1 MDIRPLHPV
10 FGGEVSGVDLREPL
24 PRRRSRRFMRAWIAL
39 ASWFFMTS
47 DEPRATAHHDRT
59 ARARSSSDSRASFTT
74 AGRSLQRRR
83 PRTGYAE
90 VADMSNVGDDGKPV
104 ERSDRK
110 IVGNMANQLW
120 HSDSSFQKP
129 AAKYSLLLAVRL
141 PSWGGET
148 EFCDLR
154 AAYDALEPRMK
165 ADLEGL
171 EAEHYALHS
180 RIMLGDEDYSDA
192 AKSVFP
198 PVLWPIVRT
207 HPGSG
212 RKLLFIG
219 VHTRRVVGMTV
230 AEGRVL
236 LMDLLEHATQPQ
248 FVYRHVWKPGD
259 LVIWDNRATLHRG
272 RRWDMDELREL
283 RRTTT
288 SDIAASPEINTA
300 PTWDSRAKRRQPK
313 RWPNEWRAD

>member
-1 MDIRPLHPV
+1 
-10 FGGEVSGVDLREPL
+10 
-24 PRRRSRRFMRAWIAL
+24 
-39 ASWFFMTS
+39 
-47 DEPRATAHHDRT
+47 
-59 ARARSSSDSRASFTT
+59 
-74 AGRSLQRRR
+74 
-83 PRTGYAE
+83 
-90 VADMSNVGDDGKPV
+90 MSNVGADGKPV

-165 ADLEGL
+165 SGLEGL

-180 RIMLGDEDYSDA
+180 RIMLGDSDYSDA

-236 LMDLLEHATQPQ
+236 LMDLLEHATQPR
-248 FVYRHVWKPGD
+248 FVYRHAWKPGD

-272 RRWDMDELREL
+272 RRWDMDEPREL

-288 SDIAASPEINTA
+288 SDIDSAPAMKQDDERLTA
-300 PTWDSRAKRRQPK
+300 VAK
-313 RWPNEWRAD
+313 

>member
-1 MDIRPLHPV
+1 MVIQPLHPRFV
-10 FGGEVSGVDLREPL
+10 GEVDGVDLREPL
-24 PRRRSRRFMRAWIAL
+24 SPETIAAIHAGMDQYGVL
-39 ASWFFMTS
+39 VFHDQSMTPEQQRVMTAQFGPLELGFARVVRNRGH
-47 DEPRATAHHDRT
+47 EPPSAPA
-59 ARARSSSDSRASFTT
+59 
-74 AGRSLQRRR
+74 
-83 PRTGYAE
+83 RTGYAD
-90 VADMSNVGDDGKPV
+90 VADMSNVGADGKPV

-110 IVGNMANQLW
+110 IIGNMANQLW

-154 AAYDALEPRMK
+154 AAYDGLNPRMK
-165 ADLEGL
+165 KELQGL

-180 RIMLGDEDYSDA
+180 RIMLGDDDYTEA

-198 PVLWPIVRT
+198 PVHWPIVRT
-207 HPGSG
+207 HAGSG

-219 VHTRRVVGMTV
+219 VHTRRVGDMTV
-230 AEGRVL
+230 AEGRL
-236 LMDLLEHATQPQ
+236 LDLLEHATQPQ

-272 RRWDMDELREL
+272 RRWDMDEPREL

-288 SDIAASPEINTA
+288 ADVDESATTQQLAGQPSER
-300 PTWDSRAKRRQPK
+300 PTER
-313 RWPNEWRAD
+313 PNERHRATAR

>member
-1 MDIRPLHPV
+1 MVIRPLHPLFV
-10 FGGEVSGVDLREPL
+10 GEVGDVDLREPL
-24 PRRRSRRFMRAWIAL
+24 SPATIAAL
-39 ASWFFMTS
+39 HAGMDRYGILVFHDQSMTP
-47 DEPRATAHHDRT
+47 EQQRTMTAQLGTLELGFARVVHNRGKEAPATP
-59 ARARSSSDSRASFTT
+59 
-74 AGRSLQRRR
+74 

-90 VADMSNVGDDGKPV
+90 VADMSNVGADGKPV

-110 IVGNMANQLW
+110 IVSNMANQLW
-120 HSDSSFQKP
+120 HSDSSFQNP
-129 AAKYSLLLAVRL
+129 PAKYSLLLAVRL
-141 PSWGGET
+141 PSWGGDT

-154 AAYDALEPRMK
+154 AAYDALDPRMK
-165 ADLEGL
+165 AELEGL

-198 PVLWPIVRT
+198 PVMWPIVRR

-219 VHTRRVVGMTV
+219 VHTRRVAGMTI
-230 AEGRVL
+230 AEGRVFL
-236 LMDLLEHATQPQ
+236 SDLLEHATQPQ
-248 FVYRHVWKPGD
+248 FVYRHAWKPGD

-272 RRWDMDELREL
+272 RRWNMDEPREL

-288 SDIAASPEINTA
+288 SDIDESAATQRSGERLTVTA
-300 PTWDSRAKRRQPK
+300 G
-313 RWPNEWRAD
+313 

>member
-1 MDIRPLHPV
+1 MVIRPLHPLFV
-10 FGGEVSGVDLREPL
+10 GEVDGVDLREPL
-24 PRRRSRRFMRAWIAL
+24 SAVTIAAIHAGMDRYGVL
-39 ASWFFMTS
+39 VFHDQSMTPEQQRTMTAQLGTLELGFARVVHNRGQ
-47 DEPRATAHHDRT
+47 EPPAAPT
-59 ARARSSSDSRASFTT
+59 
-74 AGRSLQRRR
+74 
-83 PRTGYAE
+83 RTGYAE
-90 VADMSNVGDDGKPV
+90 VADMSNVGADGKPV
-104 ERSDRK
+104 DRSDRK

-154 AAYDALEPRMK
+154 AAYDGLDARMK
-165 ADLEGL
+165 AELEDL

-180 RIMLGDEDYSDA
+180 RIMLGDENYSA
-192 AKSVFP
+192 AAQSVFP

-207 HPGSG
+207 HSGSG

-236 LMDLLEHATQPQ
+236 LSDLLEHATQPQ
-248 FVYRHVWKPGD
+248 FVYRHIWKPGD

-272 RRWDMDELREL
+272 RRWDMDEPREL

-288 SDIAASPEINTA
+288 SDVDESTTTGNSTDEPGEQRGGRLTASA
-300 PTWDSRAKRRQPK
+300 G
-313 RWPNEWRAD
+313 

>member
-1 MDIRPLHPV
+1 MVIRPLHPLFV
-10 FGGEVSGVDLREPL
+10 GEVDGVDLREPL
-24 PRRRSRRFMRAWIAL
+24 APATIAAL
-39 ASWFFMTS
+39 HAGMDRYGVLVFHDQSMTPEQQRTMTAQLGTLELGFARVVRNRGQ
-47 DEPRATAHHDRT
+47 EPPAAP
-59 ARARSSSDSRASFTT
+59 
-74 AGRSLQRRR
+74 

-120 HSDSSFQKP
+120 HSDSSFQQP

-154 AAYDALEPRMK
+154 AAYDGLDSRLRCEL
-165 ADLEGL
+165 DGL
-171 EAEHYALHS
+171 EAEHFALHS
-180 RIMLGDEDYSDA
+180 RIMLGDDEYSEG

-236 LMDLLEHATQPQ
+236 LLDLLEHATQPQ
-248 FVYRHVWKPGD
+248 FVYRHTWKPGD

-272 RRWDMDELREL
+272 RRWDMDEPREL

-288 SDIAASPEINTA
+288 SDIDESATQPGTGESRPEQPLAARVTA
-300 PTWDSRAKRRQPK
+300 TAG
-313 RWPNEWRAD
+313 

>member
-1 MDIRPLHPV
+1 MDIGPLHPL
-10 FGGEVSGVDLREPL
+10 FAGEVSGVDLRQPLAPATIAAIHAGMDQYGILVFHNQQMTPEQQRTMTAQLGTLELGFARVVRNRGSEP
-24 PRRRSRRFMRAWIAL
+24 PSA
-39 ASWFFMTS
+39 
-47 DEPRATAHHDRT
+47 P
-59 ARARSSSDSRASFTT
+59 
-74 AGRSLQRRR
+74 

-90 VADMSNVGDDGKPV
+90 VADMSNLGEDGMPV

-120 HSDSSFQKP
+120 HSDSSFQRP

-148 EFCDLR
+148 EYCDLR
-154 AAYDALEPRMK
+154 AAYDALDARMK
-165 ADLEGL
+165 AELVGL

-180 RIMLGDEDYSDA
+180 RIMLGDDEYSED

-207 HPGSG
+207 HPDSG

-219 VHTRRVVGMTV
+219 AHTRRVVGMTV

-236 LMDLLEHATQPQ
+236 LMDLLEHATQPR
-248 FVYRHVWKPGD
+248 FVYRHTWKPGD
-259 LVIWDNRATLHRG
+259 VVIWDNRATLHRG
-272 RRWDMDELREL
+272 RRWDLNEAREL

-288 SDIAASPEINTA
+288 ADVDVVEAPNRVAASG
-300 PTWDSRAKRRQPK
+300 
-313 RWPNEWRAD
+313 

>member
-1 MDIRPLHPV
+1 MVIRPLHPV

-24 PRRRSRRFMRAWIAL
+24 PPATIAAIHTGMNRFGILVFHDQLMSPEQQRA
-39 ASWFFMTS
+39 MTEQLGTLELGFARVVHNRGK
-47 DEPRATAHHDRT
+47 EPPAAP
-59 ARARSSSDSRASFTT
+59 
-74 AGRSLQRRR
+74 

-90 VADMSNVGDDGKPV
+90 VADMSNVGADGKPV

-154 AAYDALEPRMK
+154 AAYDALEPRMQ
-165 ADLEGL
+165 AELAGV

-180 RIMLGDEDYSDA
+180 RIMLGDNDYSDA

-212 RKLLFIG
+212 RKLLYIG

-272 RRWDMDELREL
+272 RRWDMDEPREL

-288 SDIAASPEINTA
+288 SDIDAAAAVKQHDELLTTVA
-300 PTWDSRAKRRQPK
+300 
-313 RWPNEWRAD
+313 E